1 MLSLTL
7 DNESAVYRYL
17 CSFMLKTC
25 AKQLAG
31 TIKHHVKHHGVEWT
45 VSLLKD
51 TKARYV
57 NHISSSRLGGI
68 SKPPK
73 GSFKPIWSLPIKD
86 ALQVLNIYTCEKLQN
101 ISERQAMK
109 FLNAVKAADSEV
121 VRLQTASIIP
131 KIGVSVFNHMKWKH
145 PYGWIRSPKKRTPF
159 IREDLGI
166 CSVEETQLSFNDVL
180 MQIGRSDEQSK
191 DLVKR
196 FGTLYSRALWV
207 PLRTIM
213 GAIAGPCR
221 DFFDHGPI
229 YQSILRRPV
238 VGSLGFIQER
248 GCKLRVVANAF
259 RHHQMALGPLGDLV
273 YGILRELRWDCTF
286 DQQKGQEFI
295 QNSLSQGKT
304 VFCYDLSNA
313 TDRFP
318 LSVQVHL
325 MEDVIEQI
333 EKTDKAEPSRNSAK
347 GRRDADEATVCV
359 EDLKDSLLLFKS
371 LARGLWYSPL
381 LGRYSQNNY
390 VRWTRGQPLGLY
402 PSFGIFALTHG
413 NMVRAIERGLGL
425 SDTFRILGDDIVINH
440 PEVAERY
447 REMMDAFE
455 CEISEAK
462 SVISDSVG
470 EFAGKILTIDDDV
483 TPLKWSNFNVS
494 SPFRPVEILGKEGFR
509 FIPGRL
515 RKPVKRFVALPEPV
529 GLGLNPDGMSLDD
542 RLDYDTL
549 KWYWPTRYTLLTSND
564 LSQHDKQHHVE
575 IIYNALYSPKSIPDL
590 WRCIVPPR
598 DQRDGDSSLVTFNLK
613 REHFNAI
620 VKGLDPWQDLPTKVE
635 RPISDQAPSRGDV
648 RSKIEM
654 ESSILTRVFQYLR
667 NSRRAHS

>member
-1 MLSLTL
+1 
-7 DNESAVYRYL
+7 
-17 CSFMLKTC
+17 MLKTC
-25 AKQLAG
+25 AKQLSC
-31 TIKHHVKHHGVEWT
+31 TIGHHVKHHGVEWT

-51 TKARYV
+51 MKTRYV
-57 NHISSSRLGGI
+57 NHISSNRLGWD
-68 SKPPK
+68 SNPPK
-73 GSFKPIWSLPIKD
+73 GSFKPVWSLPVKD
-86 ALQVLNIYTCEKLQN
+86 ALQVLNIYSCEKLQD
-101 ISERQAMK
+101 ISERQANK
-109 FLNAVKAADSEV
+109 FLDAVKAADSEV
-121 VRLQTASIIP
+121 VRLQTANVIP
-131 KIGVSVFNHMKWKH
+131 KIGVSVYNHLRWKH

-166 CSVEETQLSFNDVL
+166 CSVEETQLDFHDVL

-196 FGTLYSRALWV
+196 FGALYARALWV
-207 PLRTIM
+207 PIRTIM

-221 DFFDHGPI
+221 DIFDHGPI
-229 YQSILRRPV
+229 YQSTLRRPV
-238 VGSLGFIQER
+238 VGSLGYIQER

-295 QNSLSQGKT
+295 QNSLSQGKI

-325 MEDVIEQI
+325 MEDVIEHL
-333 EKTDKAEPSRNSAK
+333 EKTDKAEPSGIVQK
-347 GRRDADEATVCV
+347 GNRDIDEATVTV
-359 EDLKDSLLLFKS
+359 KDLRDGLNLFKS
-371 LARGLWYSPL
+371 LARGLWYAPL
-381 LGRYSQNNY
+381 LGVHNQNDY

-425 SDTFRILGDDIVINH
+425 SDTFRVLGDDIVINN
-440 PEVAERY
+440 PEVAEHY
-447 REMMDAFE
+447 REMMDTFE

-462 SVISDSVG
+462 SVISDLCG
-470 EFAGKILTIDDDV
+470 EFAGKILTKDDDI
-483 TPLKWSNFNVS
+483 TPLKWSNFNIG
-494 SPFRPVEILGKEGFR
+494 SPFRPVEILGKDGYR
-509 FIPGRL
+509 FLPGKY
-515 RKPVKRFVALPEPV
+515 RKPIKRFVALPEPV
-529 GLGLNPDGMSLDD
+529 GLGLNPDGLSLDN

-549 KWYWPTRYTLLTSND
+549 KWYWPTRYKLLTNND
-564 LSQHDKQHHVE
+564 LTFDDKQHHTEV
-575 IIYNALYSPKSIPDL
+575 IYNALYSPKSIPDL

-598 DQRDGDSSLVTFNLK
+598 DQRSGDSSLITFNLK

-620 VKGLDPWQDLPTKVE
+620 VKGLDPWAELPPLVE
-635 RPISDQAPSRGDV
+635 HPVSDQAPSRGDV
-648 RSKIEM
+648 RSKMGM
-654 ESSILTRVFQYLR
+654 ESSILTRVFSYLR
-667 NSRRAHS
+667 NSRRAHL